1 MSVIDGNLL
10 TQCFSLASSSQMI
23 RPPPDVLLKRLESLE
38 APNSNP
44 ITVYSTKMDRLK
56 KGLSKEDAAIADRLQ
71 KLQGLSFFLEY
82 YSSERQGI
90 T

>member
-1 MSVIDGNLL
+1 MNR
-10 TQCFSLASSSQMI
+10 A
-23 RPPPDVLLKRLESLE
+23 PPDALLKRLESLE

-71 KLQGLSFFLEY
+71 KLQG
-82 YSSERQGI
+82 
-90 T
+90 